1 MFFFFGENGVVI
13 YFFVCQRSYDDDFY
27 TLERSGNYDCSLNVW
42 FEKKKQMLWLERV
55 GGNLTCMYVFFCSL
69 CFIIWKFE
77 VCGSLQ
83 SR

>member
-42 FEKKKQMLWLERV
+42 FEKKKQML
-55 GGNLTCMYVFFCSL
+55 
-69 CFIIWKFE
+69 
-77 VCGSLQ
+77 
-83 SR
+83 